1 MQVTVLAKISWER
14 NVMTT
19 TNPLPILI
27 GHNDT
32 LLRLYA
38 PARGYGRSFFVRSDQ
53 GHIDLPRAHEGGLA
67 GGFFA
72 VFVPADPSVQ
82 RAIDV
87 GMAQTGAG
95 YELHIQP
102 TVETPY
108 AQHVTIG
115 MMALL

>member
-1 MQVTVLAKISWER
+1 
-14 NVMTT
+14 MTT
-19 TNPLPILI
+19 TNQLPILI
-27 GHNDT
+27 GHTDT

-38 PARGYGRSFFVRSDQ
+38 PARGHGRSFFVRSDQ
-53 GHIDLPRAHEGGLA
+53 GHIDLARAREGGLA

-87 GMAQTGAG
+87 GMVQTGAG
-95 YELHIQP
+95 YELRIQP

-115 MMALL
+115 MMALLFRLEAESEGQVK